1 MKDFF
6 KQVLA
11 TITGIVILGIV
22 LTVLGIVSVAG
33 MIASS
38 GAETTVEDNSIFV
51 LQLESVEE
59 RAAENP
65 LSALAGLTGESQT
78 AGLDDILSAIKK
90 AAENDKIKGIY
101 IEGSASTAMNPATA
115 QAIRKELVN
124 FKKTGK
130 FIISYADSYSR
141 NAYYIASVADKML
154 LNPQGVVEWNGMASQ
169 VMYYKDALDKIGI
182 NMQVFKVG
190 TYKSAVEPYLMNEMS
205 EANREQISSYIGDI
219 WQETLKE
226 VSASRKIAKDSL
238 NAYADRGLLMADAK
252 EYVKLKLIDKLVYA
266 SEIKDIIKETMKLE
280 EDDDYNKLSL
290 TEVVN
295 IKNAPNKFK
304 EGEIAVYYACGE
316 IGSSTGYGTESI
328 IDQKEV
334 TKDLRSLRK
343 DEEVKAVVFRVNSPG
358 GSAYDSEQIWK
369 EVVELSKEKP
379 VVVSMGDYAASGG
392 YYISCAANYIF
403 AEPTTLTGSI
413 GIFGMFPEASDLL
426 NNKLGVHFQTVKT
439 NQYSDLGDLS
449 RPMNEAEQA
458 IMQNNV
464 NRGYELFTKRCA
476 DGRKMKQGDIKK
488 IAEGRV
494 WTGNQALKLGLVDAL
509 GGLDKAIE
517 KAKELAKVKDC
528 CINTYPAKPS
538 VLDNILSTVTGGS
551 YAEAKLKEVFG
562 EFYQDF
568 ENLRNIQKKDYL
580 QTRLPYVLKLN

>member
-101 IEGSASTAMNPATA
+101 IESSASTAMNPATA

-266 SEIKDIIKETMKLE
+266 SEIKDIIKETMKLD

-476 DGRKMKQGDIKK
+476 DGRKMKQDDIKK

-551 YAEAKLKEVFG
+551 YAEVKLKEVFG

>member
-476 DGRKMKQGDIKK
+476 DGRKMKQDDIKK

>member
-266 SEIKDIIKETMKLE
+266 SEIKDIIKETMKLD

-476 DGRKMKQGDIKK
+476 DGRKMKQDDIKK

>member
-316 IGSSTGYGTESI
+316 IGSSTGYGTESV

-369 EVVELSKEKP
+369 EVVDLSKEKP

-476 DGRKMKQGDIKK
+476 DGRKMKQDDIKK

>member
-22 LTVLGIVSVAG
+22 MTVLGIVSVAG

-38 GAETTVEDNSIFV
+38 GTETAVKDNSIFV

-59 RAAENP
+59 RATENP
-65 LSALAGLTGESQT
+65 LSAIAGITGESQV
-78 AGLDDILSAIKK
+78 AGLDDILTAIKK

-101 IEGSASTAMNPATA
+101 IEGSAATAIAPATA
-115 QAIRKELVN
+115 QAIRNELVN
-124 FKKTGK
+124 FKETGK
-130 FIISYADSYSR
+130 FIISYGDSYSR
-141 NAYYIASVADKML
+141 VAYYIASVADKML

-169 VMYYKDALDKIGI
+169 VVYYKDALDKLGI

-190 TYKSAVEPYLMNEMS
+190 TYKSAVEPYLLNEMS
-205 EANREQISSYIGDI
+205 DANREQITSYISDI
-219 WQETLKE
+219 WQDNLKD
-226 VSASRKIAKDSL
+226 VSASRKISTDSL
-238 NAYADRGLLMADAK
+238 NAYADRGLLMADAN
-252 EYVKLKLIDKLVYA
+252 EYIKLKLIDKLVYA
-266 SEIKDIIKETMKLE
+266 SEIKDILKETMELD

-290 TEVVN
+290 SEVVN

-304 EGEIAVYYACGE
+304 DGEIAVYYACGE
-316 IGSSTGYGTESI
+316 IGSSTGYSTESI

-343 DEEVKAVVFRVNSPG
+343 NDEVKAVVFRVNSPG

-426 NNKLGVHFQTVKT
+426 DNKLGVHFQTVKT
-439 NQYSDLGDLS
+439 NEYSDLGDLS
-449 RPMNEAEQA
+449 RPMNEAEKA
-458 IMQNNV
+458 IIQNNV

-476 DGRKMKQGDIKK
+476 DGRKMKQDDIKK

-517 KAKELAKVKDC
+517 KAKELAKVEDC
-528 CINTYPAKPS
+528 CITSYPSKPS
-538 VLDNILSTVTGGS
+538 VLDNILSTVTGSS
-551 YAEAKLKEVFG
+551 YAEAKLKEAFG
-562 EFYQDF
+562 EFYTGF
-568 ENLRNIQKKDYL
+568 NNLREIQKKDYL

>member
-101 IEGSASTAMNPATA
+101 IESSASTAMNPATA

-476 DGRKMKQGDIKK
+476 DGRKMKQDDIKK

>member
-266 SEIKDIIKETMKLE
+266 SEIKDIIKETMKLD

-316 IGSSTGYGTESI
+316 IGSSTGYGTESV

-476 DGRKMKQGDIKK
+476 DGRKMKQDDIKK

>member
-154 LNPQGVVEWNGMASQ
+154 LNPQGVVEWNGIASQ

-476 DGRKMKQGDIKK
+476 DGRKMKQDDIKK

>member
-38 GAETTVEDNSIFV
+38 GTETTVEDNSIFV

-266 SEIKDIIKETMKLE
+266 SEIKDIIKETMKLD

-476 DGRKMKQGDIKK
+476 DGRKMKQDDIKK

>member
-449 RPMNEAEQA
+449 RPMNETEQA

-476 DGRKMKQGDIKK
+476 DGRKMKQDDIKK

>member
-316 IGSSTGYGTESI
+316 IGSSTGYGTESV

-369 EVVELSKEKP
+369 EVVDLSKEKP

-449 RPMNEAEQA
+449 RPMNDAEQA

-476 DGRKMKQGDIKK
+476 DGRKMKQDDIKK